1 MQASGSTV
9 RMATFAPSSHPPML
23 CEHNH
28 GVING
33 TSDDMIDNVCGES
46 FETDE
51 DGLPSFE
58 DCLGANTNGV
68 NNVSNT
74 EFVKKTFLHHTT
86 KFAIFIFVPPFNIF
100 HIYILF
106 LSITKHSMNKTV
118 MVMNST
124 F

>member
-1 MQASGSTV
+1 
-9 RMATFAPSSHPPML
+9 MATFAPSSHPPML

-74 EFVKKTFLHHTT
+74 EFVKK
-86 KFAIFIFVPPFNIF
+86 NISSSHDKVRYF
-100 HIYILF
+100 YFRSHF
-106 LSITKHSMNKTV
+106 
-118 MVMNST
+118 
-124 F
+124 